1 MDGTTPPLTRGIKV
15 SYGVGQAAEGIKNG
29 AFNVFVFFYYT
40 QVLGLPTIYTGF
52 AVGIALAFDAISD
65 PLVGSLSDNW
75 RSKLGRRHPFL
86 YWSILP
92 LGLAFYGLFSPP
104 ELSEFSLF
112 LWLTTF
118 AVLTRVAMTLY
129 HVPHVALGAEL
140 SEDFNERTE
149 VVAYRYFFSYVGHML
164 TYFIGFYVFFSEG
177 QFDASAYGPFGLTMA
192 LIMCT
197 AVGITA
203 RGTESRVP
211 YLPQA
216 KTDAIV
222 GGLLPV
228 LKRTFSELASALTN
242 ISFRWMFCG
251 VLVVYMM
258 VGVDHALNLHMN
270 TYFWELQSK
279 GNLLFFMA
287 TPIGA
292 LIGTLFARRFTVLF
306 DKKPSILFGTGCW
319 ATCQVLPIVLRF
331 MGVLPE
337 NGTSELL
344 TTLIVIKFIQGFG
357 VVQAL
362 VAFNSMVADVVDE
375 HELQT
380 RQRQEGIFFSAISFS
395 NKVTTGAGTVVAGFA
410 LTLIDWPTGNAI
422 QSATD
427 VPAVTVAWLGWIY
440 GPIVS
445 GFAAVS
451 IYCYS
456 KYGLNRA
463 RHQEIVIRL
472 KEMRAERAD
481 TPASIG

>member
-1 MDGTTPPLTRGIKV
+1 MEVTPPPLTRGIKV

-29 AFNVFVFFYYT
+29 AFSVFVFFYYT

-75 RSKLGRRHPFL
+75 RSSKGRRHPFL
-86 YWSILP
+86 YWSIVP

-104 ELSEFSLF
+104 ELSEIGLF
-112 LWLTTF
+112 VWLTAF

-129 HVPHVALGAEL
+129 HVPHVSLGAEL

-149 VVAYRYFFSYVGHML
+149 IVAYRYFFSYVGHML
-164 TYFIGFYVFFSEG
+164 TYFIGFFIFFSES
-177 QFDASAYGPFGLTMA
+177 QFDVGAYGPFGLTMA
-192 LIMCT
+192 LIMCM
-197 AVGITA
+197 AVGVTA
-203 RGTESRVP
+203 KGTASRIP
-211 YLPQA
+211 YLTQSN
-216 KTDAIV
+216 KVDSVQGVI
-222 GGLLPV
+222 PV
-228 LKRTFSELASALTN
+228 LRRTFSELGSALTN
-242 ISFRWMFCG
+242 RSFRWLFCG
-251 VLVVYMM
+251 VLLVFMM
-258 VGVDHALNLHMN
+258 VGVDNALNLHMN

-292 LIGTLFARRFTVLF
+292 LLGTLFARRFTEWF
-306 DKKPSILFGTGCW
+306 DKKPSILIGTSCW
-319 ATCQVLPIVLRF
+319 AACQVLPIVLRF

-344 TTLIVIKFIQGFG
+344 NTLIAIKLIQGFG

-380 RQRQEGIFFSAISFS
+380 QQRQEGIFFSAISFS
-395 NKVTTGAGTVVAGFA
+395 NKVTSGIGTVVAGFA
-410 LTLIDWPTGNAI
+410 LTLIDWPTGITI
-422 QSATD
+422 QSASDIDPNTIK
-427 VPAVTVAWLGWIY
+427 WLGWIY

-445 GFAAVS
+445 GFAVIS
-451 IYCYS
+451 VYCYS

-463 RHQEIVIRL
+463 RHQEIVVRL
-472 KEMRAERAD
+472 KAMRSGSAD
-481 TPASIG
+481 TATNTG